1 MEGEPTSIYR
11 AQKTEE
17 RRDTRFTKTVAR
29 EVARIG
35 TNGGQFRRFG
45 VGMQLNT
52 LIIGYVP
59 ITDLTTARG
68 RAVKAD
74 QYFKE
79 LVSGFDLG
87 TVHYASREDWK
98 VKVDETSPIVIIS
111 LGGDW
116 YAQEVKEYKKDA
128 ALYAAEHPNGVFNRK
143 AEVEEKKAKNIKIFT
158 EIAGILKQIRDE
170 GEEQLKVVR
179 KFSAMSYK
187 DVYDM
192 LVQMIISDNEEAK
205 QKAWELLTSNDVH
218 SNFIWMRAQ
227 MMMEA
232 WQHADG
238 KGKEQFLCM
247 SMDQHIENGMARKMD
262 DFTDEDGQ
270 RYHQYMFCDL
280 FGCDLNY
287 IRRIPFGTKGQ
298 DKYNYQAILDKYET
312 PNGLQMN
319 LEAGQM
325 KSKKKEYFKTESEKV
340 LRVLTAWKENHELS
354 KKELGVVPWE
364 EGDSTDDSLTE
375 RELRSMKNF
384 LEEHDK
390 TGFDALLGP

>member
-1 MEGEPTSIYR
+1 MQI
-11 AQKTEE
+11 
-17 RRDTRFTKTVAR
+17 DTLV
-29 EVARIG
+29 
-35 TNGGQFRRFG
+35 
-45 VGMQLNT
+45 
-52 LIIGYVP
+52 IGYVP
-59 ITDLTTARG
+59 LTDLESARG
-68 RAVKAD
+68 RAIKAD

-79 LVSGFDLG
+79 LIAGFDLG
-87 TVHYASREDWK
+87 TVHYASRDDWK
-98 VKVDETSPIVIIS
+98 SKVDEVNPIVIVS
-111 LGGDW
+111 LGGDY
-116 YAQEVKEYKKDA
+116 YAHEIKEYKKDA
-128 ALYAAEHPNGVFNRK
+128 ALYAAEHPNGVFSRK
-143 AEVEEKKAKNIKIFT
+143 AEVEKKKGQNLKIFT

-170 GEEQLKVVR
+170 GEDQLKVVR

-205 QKAWELLTSNDVH
+205 SKAWELLTSNDVH

-227 MMMEA
+227 MMMEV

-238 KGKEQFLCM
+238 KGKEEFLCM
-247 SMDQHIENGMARKMD
+247 SMDQHIENGMARKLD

-270 RYHQYMFCDL
+270 KYHQYMFCDF

-325 KSKKKEYFKTESEKV
+325 KSKKEEHFKSESEKV
-340 LRVLTAWKENHELS
+340 LRVLTAWKENPKLS
-354 KKELGVVPWE
+354 KKELGVLPWKD
-364 EGDSTDDSLTE
+364 GDSIDNPLTE
-375 RELRSMKNF
+375 QELQSMKNF
-384 LEEHDK
+384 LEKQDK
-390 TGFDALLGP
+390 AAFETLFARTI